1 MNDETDKIRK
11 QIVLRA
17 PRKRVWEA
25 ITDAKQF
32 GTWFGVEFDDAF
44 VAGRRVH
51 GRVVPTAVDPEV
63 AKSQEPYAGLE
74 FDVVVERVEPMDH
87 FSFRWHPGSST
98 DADRPDEEMTQVM
111 FELADAEDGV
121 LLTITESGFDRVPLE
136 RRAKAF
142 ADNDGGWTAQT
153 ELIKKFLQDAS

>member
-1 MNDETDKIRK
+1 MNDTDKIHK

-32 GTWFGVEFDDAF
+32 GTWFGVEFDEAF
-44 VAGRRVH
+44 VAGHRVH
-51 GRVVPTAVDPEV
+51 GRIVPTRVDLEV

-74 FDVVVERVEPMDH
+74 FDVCVDRIEPMDH

-98 DADRPDEEMTQVM
+98 DASSTDDEMTRVA

-142 ADNDGGWTAQT
+142 TDNDGGWSAQT
-153 ELIKKFLQDAS
+153 KLIRKYLDDAT